1 MNKQEWVSPKI
12 ELLSISQTLTCD
24 SSKLT
29 SYDDLEGCR
38 PTGGIPTS

>member
-1 MNKQEWVSPKI
+1 MIKQEWVSPKI

-29 SYDDLEGCR
+29 SYDDAEGCS

>member
-24 SSKLT
+24 SSKVT
-29 SYDDLEGCR
+29 PYDDLEGCS
-38 PTGGIPTS
+38 PAGGIPTS